1 MPEFKAFL
9 KKVRASK
16 LIKMTEALELL
27 NFGIR
32 RAHRL
37 RKRTCYYSLASY
49 WFEIDLTS
57 SSNHGCSKLQFLKLL
72 EEEDAESRNLRKDE
86 VALAKAVDAMVQS
99 IREKQIDGHTRG

>member
-1 MPEFKAFL
+1 M
-9 KKVRASK
+9 ASK

-27 NFGIR
+27 NFEIR

-37 RKRTCYYSLASY
+37 NKRTCYYSLATKV
-49 WFEIDLTS
+49 DLTS
-57 SSNHGCSKLQFLKLL
+57 SYNHGCSKLQFLKLL
-72 EEEDAESRNLRKDE
+72 EEDDAESRNLRNDE